1 RAELGVVGPDALE
14 DAGAVVE
21 AVREYVDLGVLPGD
35 EVSVHPDEVGLVHVN
50 LLGAVRARP
59 GWPRPSWPPRP
70 GPGCEDRQRARDRPR
85 ILERRPPP
93 AYRVRGGAS
102 SRRTGTSP
110 GGWPAPSR
118 RCRAPSRAPARTVP
132 ARRRRARH
140 WEAGRSSR

>member
-1 RAELGVVGPDALE
+1 MRRRAQLLERVGDRHVVEPGRAEQPVEVVVVAEDRRAELGVVGADALE

-93 AYRVRGGAS
+93 A
-102 SRRTGTSP
+102 
-110 GGWPAPSR
+110 
-118 RCRAPSRAPARTVP
+118 
-132 ARRRRARH
+132 
-140 WEAGRSSR
+140 